1 MAHKKTYDNSLYFD
15 QETGRIIY
23 PGTKGEKGSQH
34 IRGFLNGNFKEEP
47 LKPGTII
54 DRYGDNNNGQY
65 FSPDGSSYES
75 RALPPFMKDKPYE
88 RYKVVKEFKV
98 DAGTVAPWFDE
109 KGLGTQYYTD
119 YKIRGFDGNLYDANI
134 ENLKRFKYI
143 KLLKEGE

>member
-1 MAHKKTYDNSLYFD
+1 MNPH
-15 QETGRIIY
+15 Y
-23 PGTKGEKGSQH
+23 PDTKGKEGFQH
-34 IRGFLNGNFKEEP
+34 VRGFLNGNFKEEP

-88 RYKVVKEFKV
+88 RYEVVKEFKV

-109 KGLGTQYYTD
+109 KGLGTQYYTS
-119 YKIRGFDGNLYDANI
+119 YKIKDIDGKLHDANI
-134 ENLKRFKYI
+134 GTLVELKYI
-143 KLLKEGE
+143 KLIKEGD